1 MLGYVWPMALIV
13 ISNTVYQICAKSQP
27 EGLNPF
33 ASLVVTYGVSA
44 LVSLAIYFV
53 QNPHGS
59 FVQELS
65 RLNWAPFAFGIVL
78 VGLEAG
84 WLYAYRAG
92 WPVSTATVVQSAFLA
107 VVLMFVGWLLYKE
120 ALTWN
125 KLVGVA
131 VCLVG
136 LAFINLK

>member
-1 MLGYVWPMALIV
+1 M
-13 ISNTVYQICAKSQP
+13 
-27 EGLNPF
+27 
-33 ASLVVTYGVSA
+33 
-44 LVSLAIYFV
+44 
-53 QNPHGS
+53 
-59 FVQELS
+59 QELS
-65 RLNWAPFAFGIVL
+65 RLNWAPFVFGIVL